1 MDEDDLEDNID
12 DLINQLKNTN
22 KEIKKLP
29 KQQEFTLDKADL
41 EQFLINKAGKLINDS
56 MEMVDN
62 VKQYVAAAPN
72 SEEVESLAS
81 LLKATTSSIDSLSKI
96 FVQNKRSETS
106 LHVKKLDIDSKKEL
120 LQTDH
125 QNKLELSREDVLEQL
140 IKNAEVIE
148 ADVIEEKLPDDQDK
162 S

>member
-1 MDEDDLEDNID
+1 MDDDNLEEGID

-22 KEIKKLP
+22 KEMKKLP
-29 KQQEFTLDKADL
+29 KTQEFTLERDDL

-72 SEEVESLAS
+72 SEEVESLAN
-81 LLKATTSSIDSLSKI
+81 LLKATTSSIDSLSRI
-96 FVQNKRSETS
+96 FIQNKKSETS
-106 LHVKKLDIDSKKEL
+106 ISMKKMDIDSKKEL
-120 LQTDH
+120 LETDH
-125 QNKLELSREDVLEQL
+125 QNKLEMSREEVLDRL
-140 IKNAEVIE
+140 IRNADIIE
-148 ADVIEEKLPDDQDK
+148 ADVIEEKHTEDQDK

>member
-1 MDEDDLEDNID
+1 MDDDNLEDNID

-22 KEIKKLP
+22 KEVKKLP
-29 KQQEFTLDKADL
+29 KQQEFTLEKDEL

-72 SEEVESLAS
+72 SEEVESLAN
-81 LLKATTSSIDSLSKI
+81 LLKATTSSIDSLSRI
-96 FVQNKRSETS
+96 FIQNKRSETS
-106 LHVKKLDIDSKKEL
+106 IDVKKMDIDSKKEL
-120 LQTDH
+120 LETDH
-125 QNKLELSREDVLEQL
+125 QNKLELSREEVLDRL
-140 IKNAEVIE
+140 IKNADIIE
-148 ADVIEEKLPDDQDK
+148 AEVVEDKRLEDQDK

>member
-1 MDEDDLEDNID
+1 MDDDNLEENID

-22 KEIKKLP
+22 KEIKKIP
-29 KQQEFTLDKADL
+29 KQEEFTLDKQDL

-72 SEEVESLAS
+72 SEEVESLAN
-81 LLKATTSSIDSLSKI
+81 LLKATTSSIDSLSRI

-106 LHVKKLDIDSKKEL
+106 VNVKQMDIDSKKEL
-120 LQTDH
+120 LETDH
-125 QNKLELSREDVLEQL
+125 QNKLELSREEVLDRL
-140 IKNAEVIE
+140 LKNADIIE
-148 ADVIEEKLPDDQDK
+148 ADVVEDKTLDDQDNR
-162 S
+162 

>member
-1 MDEDDLEDNID
+1 MDDDNLEEDID

-22 KEIKKLP
+22 KEVNKLP
-29 KQQEFTLDKADL
+29 KQQEFTLEKDEL

-72 SEEVESLAS
+72 SEEVESLAN
-81 LLKATTSSIDSLSKI
+81 LLKATTSSIDSLSRI
-96 FVQNKRSETS
+96 FIQNKRSETS
-106 LHVKKLDIDSKKEL
+106 LDVKKLDIDSKKEL
-120 LQTDH
+120 LETDH
-125 QNKLELSREDVLEQL
+125 QNKLELSREEVLDRL
-140 IKNAEVIE
+140 IQNADIIEAEVVE
-148 ADVIEEKLPDDQDK
+148 DKRLEDQDK

>member
-22 KEIKKLP
+22 KEINKLP

>member
-1 MDEDDLEDNID
+1 MDDDNLEENID

-22 KEIKKLP
+22 KEVKKLP
-29 KQQEFTLDKADL
+29 KQEEFTLDKQDL

-72 SEEVESLAS
+72 SEEVESLAI
-81 LLKATTSSIDSLSKI
+81 LLKATTSSIDSLSRI

-106 LHVKKLDIDSKKEL
+106 VNVKQMDIDSKKEL

-125 QNKLELSREDVLEQL
+125 QNKLELSREEVLERL
-140 IKNAEVIE
+140 IMNADIIE
-148 ADVIEEKLPDDQDK
+148 ADVVEDKTLDDQDNR
-162 S
+162 